1 MYNEVD
7 ELANEDKKI
16 KDDKRNSIIL
26 KQKNMMKKLNK

>member
-16 KDDKRNSIIL
+16 KDDKRNLYTETEEYDEEIE
-26 KQKNMMKKLNK
+26 